1 MTPAA
6 KMNKKNRLGRLL
18 ATTCLTALPVFAS
31 SGHAQ
36 QINETGTDL
45 GGGADKGTVSGG
57 AVNVSGAAD
66 VRGVGVST
74 GTGSDRIE
82 NTSPIDVD
90 VLANEAV
97 VFSGFS
103 AFQDGADVRAEGI
116 GLFGHNGRDTLTN
129 TGDINVQTTGV
140 AGVVNLGLN
149 LFGFLN
155 FNAPS
160 NVEVIST
167 GIDGGF
173 GADVIDNQGTIFSNS
188 IAGISMIG
196 QNPSSFEQGAIVEIT
211 SNATTTGI
219 RGTRNRYETQNSGT
233 MTLAA
238 AASATSS
245 TLDIEIV
252 NGVVVDSSTNANS
265 TVIGIEG
272 DTIRDWI
279 SNSGTI
285 IGVSSASALRGS
297 FALSLSDGGIGDN
310 SLNATAMNSG
320 LWGGMSDDQL
330 FNTGDITIS
339 AGAHVESTSVEINLI
354 DVSGGSFNLA
364 PEAVS
369 VGIDGGIHDDLL
381 DNSGAINSTA
391 TSESYNNSVN
401 LSLID
406 ATIVGGRISAGFDS
420 GTDQDVEPPIQAT
433 AIGLSGGDGEDMLLN
448 HVGGLLGLT
457 GNANAESVT
466 VSVAA
471 IGVPEA
477 AFQSLFL
484 GETLASLDTFASSQ
498 IIGMTGGLNEDQL
511 YNYGDITG
519 MTTSTAQQVGVAVSI
534 PAGFL
539 PDAAGYLP
547 GWTLGGAGAATWADA
562 IGMSGDEGGDIL
574 FNDGLIDLT
583 TLADALAVGVSVE
596 IPDLS
601 SSDGF
606 AFDLSFT
613 LADVVTDSDAF
624 ITGVSGGDG
633 DDTLSNTEAGEIIVD
648 ATANAASTGIGVTAA
663 VEAEGVV
670 SEGVMVRAAT
680 DAEATAT
687 AMDGGAGDDTIINDG
702 VADATA
708 NANANTVGVT
718 FALEGVSG
726 GGAAGVAAVDGSANA
741 TATAQSITGGDGADL
756 LVNNGA
762 LSADATATANAT
774 GVSVALTGA
783 QMGGFAG
790 AGTLSI
796 TGATATADASGV
808 DWSSDDQ
815 GAENRGSIETTAT
828 ANAVGDSVSV
838 GMSGTLAGFTLNA
851 SLADSSTTSVATA
864 SAFDAPSGDHEITNF
879 ETLSAISNTTAD
891 SDSIAAELGV
901 VVQAG
906 LAAGAA
912 LTRTVT
918 DATATSTGIISDLG
932 VDEITNLG
940 TITADATADV
950 SSTSLAIGLNGT
962 LAGVA
967 INAAAAD
974 GRSTATA
981 NATGISTGQFGDTAL
996 TVGTLT
1002 STSNADANADSV
1014 AIEIAATVQAGLA
1027 AGAALTRA
1035 DVTAGAN
1042 SIGVAT
1048 GDGADALGAA
1058 GTVDVMATATADAD
1072 SVAVSGQ
1079 GTAAGATLGATLV
1092 EASTTANADAS
1103 GLNAGEGD
1111 DDVVNASTLTA
1122 MSMADASSTGVGV
1135 KIGANGAGF
1144 SGGLALANVSSNSN
1158 AAAAAME
1165 GGLGADV
1172 ITNFGMLDVDADA
1185 DASGAAVSVTL
1196 EGVLAGASLG
1206 VSLTDATADA
1216 TAYATG
1222 IAGDEAAR
1230 LEVDSENDDD
1240 DNEVE
1245 IAATGSENAD
1255 IITNYGAL
1263 FVDTVAKS
1271 TGASVS
1277 VAAPVSFV
1285 PLGFA
1290 LATAENTATGNAYG
1304 VDGGFGDDS
1313 IFNMADI
1320 TVKSDVDVTGASAA
1334 ASVSVL
1340 ALGDFDGRAYSNA
1353 YGVTGGWGDD
1363 YLFNNATVM
1372 STALADVLGVTAT
1385 LNLAGGAVGDLSTTA
1400 DADAFGIFGDAG
1412 PDTIFN
1418 EGAVTANA
1426 DVKAASTNV
1435 SLSVVGFT
1443 VNDVSTHAFADA
1455 TGIGG
1460 GGDNDTINNAGEVMA
1475 ITLAESP
1482 GVSVSLTGAGA
1493 IFNDASTM
1501 TQATSHG
1508 LSGGAGDDEIL
1519 NTNAVTATS
1528 TAKTMGVGVSVG
1540 LISGGTANVSTTADA
1555 TAHAINGGSGADT
1568 IVNRS
1573 MLTSTATATTSSTG
1587 VNVNIAGAAFADG
1600 DTDSIAHAVGIAGGG
1615 GSDAILNES
1624 VINATANANNSAGAI
1639 SVSLGGV
1646 ADGDINTV
1654 STANAAGIEGGAGDD
1669 VIGHDGA
1676 ITAMTTANVN
1686 AQIVTVGAVGAG
1698 LGDVR
1703 LTAATNGFGIDGGE
1717 GSDEIITFE
1726 DSTIVVGSNITGNAN
1741 NTSIQLVG
1749 GTSNKNVFGFTPS
1762 STGVAGG
1769 GGDDNMALYGT
1780 ADIDATTNFTLNNT
1794 AITLIGAAFDNS
1806 GVTSSPTATGVSGG
1820 AGDDVIYVGDL
1831 VDARSTN
1838 IFSMSGLTVNLAGY
1852 SSTKPTVGG
1861 TSTAIG
1867 VDAGGN
1873 NDTVLIDGRINANAS
1888 STNTVGGTQITILGA
1903 NQSSAQT
1910 GAMSTA
1916 AGVLGGAGDDMLL
1929 LDGITDVDATAT
1941 AKLNSL
1947 AFTLIGASVGNDS
1960 ITAIATATGLD
1971 AGDDNDIA
1979 GNGGSMFV
1987 DTTSTL
1993 TTSGAIGV
2001 SFGAAV
2007 SSAATTSNA
2016 TSSGILGGD
2025 GDDYLFN
2032 TGYLRVNSNAS
2043 GTINRTNYAFVGGA
2057 VSSAT
2062 ANATANSLGIGGGAG
2077 ADDIE
2082 NTGTLKVI
2090 STSSTDA
2097 SGNTIATVG
2106 GAKSSSNVAATARSV
2121 GIAGDAGDDF
2131 LKNFGVIT
2139 VSASA
2144 SPDST
2149 NLANTGGFFTD
2160 GVTDSRTTTST
2171 RVIGIDGGTGENVVW
2186 NTGGINI
2193 ETLGTARTESRSDG
2207 DILDNIF
2214 GLDLDAVAKA
2224 TSSNNGQDARGVSAG
2239 NEATTLYNDGVIDV
2253 AVRGHGYAYANAD
2266 GDAIVD
2272 GDGTATAIV
2281 GVSTGRA
2288 YGFVAGNG
2296 DNTLVNAGEIIVL
2309 SRPTGN
2315 ADAISDADGVDAFAQ
2330 PDSRATAS
2338 VSVNSARAAG
2348 AWLNNGDDVVVNE
2361 GLIDVTAEPRA
2372 DQAEADAGFG
2382 GDVLGIDAFA
2392 TATANANNA
2401 SAYGIRAGNGD
2412 NTIYNT
2418 GDIIARSIPRAV
2430 ANADARGVGFDGD
2443 ASGSATAN
2451 ALNALAIGVE
2461 TGSGNDLVWN
2471 EGTISA
2477 ISNPSVS
2484 ATVNRDTG
2492 RACAIDIGDVE
2503 VCESGEVGG
2512 SGANTNIDGR
2522 RAIGVSTNGGD
2533 DFIVNAGTITPS
2545 LGNATGNGEAILM
2558 GSGDDLLAM
2567 LGGSSVLGSINLG
2580 SGNDTLLLSG
2590 ASTSNSNPTGSS
2602 GTDTLLFEG
2611 AGSFNRGFSSFE
2623 TAMKTGEGL
2632 YIVPSLPSVTSLA
2645 IGGGT
2650 LQSTASYAF
2659 NTGGVYS
2666 PVIQGGGGHGRFA
2679 SSGTATLGG
2688 AIEVIDAGGVYTNGA
2703 TFEVVS
2709 GSSVA
2714 GSFATET
2721 LPEPTPLLSFD
2732 LVQLPSAVQVI
2743 ADVASFATVASAS
2756 KSDQSFASQLDEAV
2770 PVAGGALASHL
2781 ARIQHLPEGA
2791 DFEAEIAQLN
2801 PARFSDFA
2809 QDTAATAQRFESGA
2823 RQRLS
2828 ELRQVT
2834 LEGEDQSSFVRGAN
2848 ALRFANSS
2856 QFEAGDG
2863 VMFGAWRAEFGA
2875 AGDNFMGGSGTIS
2888 GFDYLTPTGAIFG
2901 ASFGTTRSYSAFAA
2915 FAGEEGQIDNF
2926 MMSFYASQRISSNQ
2940 YLDAIISYGEQEYDS
2955 SSNISGSARFS
2966 PLQTNHEGRNL
2977 SASIETGRGFAFA
2990 GGQSEIFGGVRYET
3004 IGEGRFEAV
3013 AMGDVAFDID
3023 RQDAHGLEG
3032 EIGIRFGW
3040 NKKSRAGA
3048 FLPRLSLAYNRR
3060 LALGSD
3066 RILASF
3072 ADAPG
3077 VQFDLPSELR
3087 SKNKVRIGAGFDLLT
3102 AHNVSVSSRFEV
3114 DAVSPDENARG
3125 LLDLKFRW

>member
-1 MTPAA
+1 MKKVTPL
-6 KMNKKNRLGRLL
+6 NTRRRLRRLL
-18 ATTCLTALPVFAS
+18 ATTCLTAMPVLTAS
-31 SGHAQ
+31 ASAQ
-36 QINETGTDL
+36 VIDETGTDL

-57 AVNVSGAAD
+57 TVNVSGAAD

-74 GTGSDRIE
+74 GTGSDRID
-82 NTSPIDVD
+82 NTGIIDVD
-90 VLANEAV
+90 VLADDAV
-97 VFSGFS
+97 VLSGLS
-103 AFQDGADVRAEGI
+103 AFQNGADVRAEGI
-116 GLFGHNGRDTLTN
+116 GLFGHNGRDMLTN
-129 TGDINVQTTGV
+129 SGNINVQTTGV

-149 LFGFLN
+149 LFGFFN

-160 NVEVIST
+160 NIEVIST
-167 GIDGGF
+167 GIDGGL
-173 GADVIDNQGTIFSNS
+173 GADVIDNQGVIFANS
-188 IAGISMIG
+188 VAGISMIG
-196 QNPSSFEQGAIVEIT
+196 QNPSSFEQGAVVEIT

-219 RGTRNRYETQNSGT
+219 RGTRNGDETHNSGM
-233 MTLAA
+233 MTLGAT
-238 AASATSS
+238 ASATSS

-252 NGVVVDSSTNANS
+252 NGAVVDSSTNANS

-285 IGVSSASALRGS
+285 IGVSSASASRGS
-297 FALSLSDGGIGDN
+297 FAISLSDGGIGDN
-310 SLNATAMNSG
+310 SLNATAMNTG
-320 LWGGMSDDQL
+320 LWGGMSDDRL
-330 FNTGDITIS
+330 FNSGDITVT
-339 AGAHVESTSVEINLI
+339 AGAHVQSTSVEVNLI
-354 DVSGGSFNLA
+354 DVSGGSFNLT

-369 VGIDGGIHDDLL
+369 IGIDGGIHDDLL

-391 TSESYNNSVN
+391 TSETFNNSVN

-406 ATIVGGRISAGFDS
+406 ATIIGGRISAGFDS
-420 GTDQDVEPPIQAT
+420 GTDEDAAPPIQAM
-433 AIGLSGGDGEDMLLN
+433 AIGLSGGDGRDVLFNRADGAIM
-448 HVGGLLGLT
+448 LT
-457 GNANAESVT
+457 GGANAESVT

-477 AFQSLFL
+477 GFQSIFL

-498 IIGMTGGLNEDQL
+498 IIGMTGGLHDDAL

-519 MTTSTAQQVGVAVSI
+519 MTTSTAQQVGVAVSV

-547 GWTLGGAGAATWADA
+547 GFTLGGAGSATWADA
-562 IGMSGDEGGDIL
+562 IGMSGDEGDDIL
-574 FNDGLIDLT
+574 FNVGLIDLS

-596 IPDLS
+596 LPDLS
-601 SSDGF
+601 SADGV
-606 AFDLSFT
+606 AFDISLT

-624 ITGVSGGDG
+624 VTGISGGDG
-633 DDTLSNTEAGEIIVD
+633 DDVLTNTEDGEVIVD

-663 VEAEGVV
+663 FEAEGVI
-670 SEGVMVRAAT
+670 SEGVVVRAAT
-680 DAEATAT
+680 DAEATAI
-687 AMDGGAGDDTIINDG
+687 ALDGGAGDDTIINDG
-702 VADATA
+702 LADATA
-708 NANANTVGVT
+708 TASASTVGVT
-718 FALEGVSG
+718 FALEGVAG
-726 GGAAGVAAVDGSANA
+726 GGAAGIAAVDGSANA
-741 TATAQSITGGDGADL
+741 TANAQSITGGDGTDL
-756 LVNNGA
+756 LINNGA
-762 LSADATATANAT
+762 LNADATATANAT

-808 DWSSDDQ
+808 DWSSNDQ

-828 ANAVGDSVSV
+828 ANATGDSVSV
-838 GMSGTLAGFTLNA
+838 GVSGTLVGFTLNA
-851 SLADSSTTSVATA
+851 SLADSSTTSMATA

-879 ETLSAISNTTAD
+879 ETLSAISNATAD
-891 SDSIAAELGV
+891 SDSVAAELGV

-918 DATATSTGIISDLG
+918 DATATSTGIVSDFG

-950 SSTSLAIGLNGT
+950 NSTSLAIGLNGT

-981 NATGISTGQFGDTAL
+981 NATGISTGQLSDSAF

-1002 STSNADANADSV
+1002 SMSNADANADSIAV
-1014 AIEIAATVQAGLA
+1014 EIAVAVEAGLA

-1035 DVTAGAN
+1035 KVTADA
-1042 SIGVAT
+1042 SSVGVAT
-1048 GDGADALGAA
+1048 GDGADELGAA
-1058 GTVDVMATATADAD
+1058 GIVDAIATATADAD

-1079 GTAAGATLGATLV
+1079 GTAAGVTLGATLV

-1103 GLNAGEGD
+1103 GLNAGAGD
-1111 DDVVNASTLTA
+1111 DTIVNVSTLTA
-1122 MSMADASSTGVGV
+1122 MSMADASSTSVGV

-1144 SGGLALANVSSNSN
+1144 SGGLALADVSSNAN
-1158 AAAAAME
+1158 AASAAIE
-1165 GGLGADV
+1165 GSLGADT
-1172 ITNFGMLDVDADA
+1172 ITNFGFLDVDANA

-1206 VSLTDATADA
+1206 VSLTDATVHAN
-1216 TAYATG
+1216 AYATG
-1222 IAGDEAAR
+1222 IAGDDAAR
-1230 LEVDSENDDD
+1230 REEESNDDED
-1240 DNEVE
+1240 E
-1245 IAATGSENAD
+1245 IAATGPDNAD
-1255 IITNYGAL
+1255 TITNAGVINVDAVANSVGA
-1263 FVDTVAKS
+1263 A
-1271 TGASVS
+1271 VS

-1290 LATAENTATGNAYG
+1290 LATAENTAIGDAYG
-1304 VDGGFGDDS
+1304 IDGGYGDDT
-1313 IFNMADI
+1313 IFNMADL
-1320 TVKSDVDVTGASAA
+1320 TVMSDVDVTGASAA

-1340 ALGDFDGRAYSNA
+1340 ALGDFDGRAYANTF
-1353 YGVTGGWGDD
+1353 GMTGGWGDD
-1363 YLFNNATVM
+1363 YLFNDATIT
-1372 STALADVLGVTAT
+1372 STALADVLGVTVS

-1412 PDTIFN
+1412 ADTLVN

-1426 DVKAASTNV
+1426 DVRAASTNV
-1435 SLSVVGFT
+1435 SLAVVGFT
-1443 VNDVSTHAFADA
+1443 VNDVSTNAFADA

-1460 GGDNDTINNAGEVMA
+1460 GDGDDIIHNSGEVNT

-1482 GVSVSLTGAGA
+1482 AVSVSLTGTGA
-1493 IFNDASTM
+1493 IFNDASTQTM
-1501 TQATSHG
+1501 AASHG
-1508 LSGGAGDDEIL
+1508 LSGGGGADEIL

-1528 TAKTMGVGVSVG
+1528 TASTTGVGVSVG
-1540 LISGGTANVSTTADA
+1540 LISGGTANVSTVADA
-1555 TAHAINGGSGADT
+1555 TAHAIDGGHGADT

-1573 MLTSTATATTSSTG
+1573 TLTSTATSTTSSTG
-1587 VNVNIAGAAFADG
+1587 VNVNIVGAAFADG
-1600 DTDSIAHAVGIAGGG
+1600 DTDSTAHAVGIAGGG
-1615 GSDAILNES
+1615 GNDAILNES
-1624 VINATANANNSAGAI
+1624 VINATATANNSAGAI

-1646 ADGDINTV
+1646 ADGDINTT

-1686 AQIVTVGAVGAG
+1686 AQIVTVGAIGAG
-1698 LGDVR
+1698 LGDIR
-1703 LTAATNGFGIDGGE
+1703 LTAATNGFGIDGGA
-1717 GSDEIITFE
+1717 GHDEIITFE
-1726 DSTIVVGSNITGNAN
+1726 NSTIVVGANITGNAN
-1741 NTSIQLVG
+1741 NTTIQLVG
-1749 GTSNKNVFGFTPS
+1749 GTSNKNVFGFTPA

-1769 GGDDNMALYGT
+1769 DGDDLISLYGT

-1806 GVTSSPTATGVSGG
+1806 GVTSSPTATGVAGG

-1831 VDARSTN
+1831 VDAKSTN
-1838 IFSMSGLTVNLAGY
+1838 TFSMTGVTVNLAGY

-1861 TSTAIG
+1861 ISTAIG
-1867 VDAGGN
+1867 VDAGDD
-1873 NDTVLIDGRINANAS
+1873 NDTVLTDGRINANAS
-1888 STNTVGGTQITILGA
+1888 STNTVGGTQVTILGA
-1903 NQSSAQT
+1903 NQSAAQT

-1916 AGVLGGAGDDMLL
+1916 TGVLGGAGDDMLL
-1929 LDGITDVDATAT
+1929 LNGTTDVDASAT

-1960 ITAIATATGLD
+1960 ITSSATATGLD
-1971 AGDDNDIA
+1971 AGDDNDVA
-1979 GNGGSMFV
+1979 GNSGSMFV
-1987 DTTSTL
+1987 DTNSTL

-2016 TSSGILGGD
+2016 TSTGLFGGD

-2032 TGYLRVNSNAS
+2032 TGLIRARSTAS

-2062 ANATANSLGIGGGAG
+2062 ANATATSLGIGGGAG
-2077 ADDIE
+2077 ADEIE
-2082 NTGTLKVI
+2082 NTGTLEVR
-2090 STSSTDA
+2090 STASTDA
-2097 SGNTIATVG
+2097 SGNTIATIG
-2106 GAKSSSNVAATARSV
+2106 GAKSSSNVASTARSV
-2121 GIAGDAGDDF
+2121 GMAGDAGDDF

-2171 RVIGIDGGTGENVVW
+2171 RVIGIDGGAGENVVW
-2186 NTGGINI
+2186 NTGDITI

-2214 GLDLDAVAKA
+2214 GLDLDARATA

-2239 NEATTLYNDGVIDV
+2239 NEETTLYNDGVIDV

-2272 GDGTATAIV
+2272 GDGTATATV
-2281 GVSTGRA
+2281 GVSTARA

-2296 DNTLVNAGEIIVL
+2296 DNTFVNTGEIIVL

-2338 VSVNSARAAG
+2338 VSVNNARAAG
-2348 AWLNNGDDVVVNE
+2348 VWLNNGDDVVVND

-2392 TATANANNA
+2392 TATANATNA
-2401 SAYGIRAGNGD
+2401 SAYGIRAGDGD
-2412 NTIYNT
+2412 NTIFNT

-2443 ASGSATAN
+2443 ASGSATAT

-2461 TGSGNDLVWN
+2461 TGTGNDLVWN
-2471 EGTISA
+2471 EGAITA
-2477 ISNPSVS
+2477 ISNPSAT

-2512 SGANTNIDGR
+2512 SGANTNTDGR

-2533 DFIVNAGTITPS
+2533 DVVVNAGTIVAS
-2545 LGNATGNGEAILM
+2545 IGNATGNGEAILL
-2558 GSGDDLLAM
+2558 GSGNDLLA
-2567 LGGSSVLGSINLG
+2567 LLDGSSILGSIGLG

-2590 ASTSNSNPTGSS
+2590 VSTANSNPTG
-2602 GTDTLLFEG
+2602 GGGADTLLFEG
-2611 AGSFNRGFSSFE
+2611 AGSFNRNFSSFE
-2623 TAMKTGEGL
+2623 IAMKTGDGVFV
-2632 YIVPSLPSVTSLA
+2632 VPSLPSVSDLA
-2645 IGGGT
+2645 ITGGT
-2650 LQSTASYAF
+2650 LQSTASYTF
-2659 NTGGVYS
+2659 NGSGAYS
-2666 PVIQGGGGHGRFA
+2666 TFVNANGAHGRLA
-2679 SSGTATLGG
+2679 TNGTAALGG
-2688 AIEVIDAGGVYTNGA
+2688 AIEVLDGGGLYADGQ
-2703 TFEVVS
+2703 TFDVVT
-2709 GSSVA
+2709 GSSVTGA
-2714 GSFATET
+2714 FASET
-2721 LPEPTPLLSFD
+2721 LPEETALLSFD
-2732 LVQLPSAVQVI
+2732 LVQLPSAVQVV
-2743 ADVASFATVASAS
+2743 ANTASFATVASSAQ
-2756 KSDQSFASQLDEAV
+2756 SDQAFASQLDDAAL
-2770 PVAGGALASHL
+2770 VANGALAAHL
-2781 ARIQHLPEGA
+2781 ARIQHLPEAA
-2791 DFEAEIAQLN
+2791 DFESEIAQLN

-2809 QDTAATAQRFESGA
+2809 RDTAATVDRFESGA

-2828 ELRQVT
+2828 ELRQVG
-2834 LEGEDQSSFVRGAN
+2834 LGGEEGSGFVRGVN
-2848 ALRFANSS
+2848 ALRFAQSA

-2863 VMFGAWRAEFGA
+2863 VTFGAWKAEFGA
-2875 AGDNFMGGSGTIS
+2875 ADNSFGESRGSIS
-2888 GFDYLTPTGAIFG
+2888 GFDYLTPTGAIIG
-2901 ASFGTTRSYSAFAA
+2901 ASFGSTKSYSLLAPFT
-2915 FAGEEGQIDNF
+2915 GEDGRVDNF
-2926 MMSFYASQRISSNQ
+2926 IMSFYGSHRIGKDQ
-2940 YLDAIISYGEQEYDS
+2940 YIDAIVSYGAQEYDTTLPVFDGTAFS
-2955 SSNISGSARFS
+2955 S
-2966 PLQTNHEGRNL
+2966 LQSEHSGRNV
-2977 SASIETGRGFAFA
+2977 SASVETGRSFAFA
-2990 GGQSEIFGGVRYET
+2990 GGRSEVFGRLRYASITEEGFNASSLADVSFGV
-3004 IGEGRFEAV
+3004 
-3013 AMGDVAFDID
+3013 D
-3023 RQDAHGLEG
+3023 RSDSNGLEG
-3032 EIGIRFGW
+3032 EIGVRLGW
-3040 NKKSRAGA
+3040 NVETRAGA
-3048 FLPRLSLAYNRR
+3048 IAPRMSISWNRR
-3060 LALGSD
+3060 LPLAKD
-3066 RILASF
+3066 RIVATF

-3077 VQFDLPSELR
+3077 FEFDLPSDLRNENELR
-3087 SKNKVRIGAGFDLLT
+3087 LGAGFDFWKSDKM
-3102 AHNVSVSSRFEV
+3102 SVSSRLET
-3114 DAVSPDENARG
+3114 DLLSPDEDARG
-3125 LLDLKFRW
+3125 LVELKFQW